1 MNPDTFERVMQ
12 EEINIGFMA
21 GCPIQ
26 ILENHIKPLTCV
38 NKQEVLSSLVDRSV
52 IDILGSYNN

>member
-1 MNPDTFERVMQ
+1 MQ

-26 ILENHIKPLTCV
+26 IFGDEIKPLTCV
-38 NKQEVLSSLVDRSV
+38 NKQEVISSLKDRSV
-52 IDILGSYNN
+52 IDILRS